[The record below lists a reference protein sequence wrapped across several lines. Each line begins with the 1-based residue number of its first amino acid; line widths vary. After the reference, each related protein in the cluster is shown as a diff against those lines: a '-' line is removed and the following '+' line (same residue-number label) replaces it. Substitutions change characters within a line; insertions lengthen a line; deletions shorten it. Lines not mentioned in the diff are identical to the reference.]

1 MKQSYNF
8 YTMRAGRA
16 LFPKPFVMH
25 HVRILRRMWY
35 NRAGQAPNFVSF
47 LTISVSFQKQNTMA
61 KTNKKRPQ
69 NETDNGGPKPTK
81 IQRNQTKYV
90 PRVSLTGPIM
100 DPSRELK
107 LLHDIVEKELFPHCK
122 FINHGKELDNISRKS
137 IAGLIAKKM
146 NIPMDEYFPIW
157 WSKQKKIVKTKM
169 NSCRTDANS
178 AMRKKYLGMTTPPA
192 CFVSVVAYLPCCIL
206 LLVSPLNWSMIE
218 EMRME
223 GQVID
228 LKKICKNRQ
237 DEDDQ
242 YTMFMSKFVPCV
254 AGLKV
259 WTLDSQKTTLVSKA
273 VTPSDE
279 ALAIL
284 LMMNSIDRWEEMHL
298 HELSIKSG
306 EEENTNVEEGISDD
320 NHPSIREEDPLAA
333 DNKVRKKR
341 MKWKASTLYTMD
353 CKKKQNKEFG
363 GWNNEGKTMYN
374 LLVNAIKEDRI
385 NNPDWEKQYLHK
397 KVASYDSNEGT
408 KGKCHGRKLAIN
420 DEEEVVEANNDLCFS
435 ESESE
440 EEEEE
445 GREDC
450 PIREVNSDSDS
461 SQD

>member
-1 MKQSYNF
+1 MK
-8 YTMRAGRA
+8 
-16 LFPKPFVMH
+16 
-25 HVRILRRMWY
+25 
-35 NRAGQAPNFVSF
+35 
-47 LTISVSFQKQNTMA
+47 
-61 KTNKKRPQ
+61 
-69 NETDNGGPKPTK
+69 
-81 IQRNQTKYV
+81 
-90 PRVSLTGPIM
+90 
-100 DPSRELK
+100 
-107 LLHDIVEKELFPHCK
+107 
-122 FINHGKELDNISRKS
+122 
-137 IAGLIAKKM
+137 
-146 NIPMDEYFPIW
+146 IW
-157 WSKQKKIVKTKM
+157 
-169 NSCRTDANS
+169 
-178 AMRKKYLGMTTPPA
+178 
-192 CFVSVVAYLPCCIL
+192 
-206 LLVSPLNWSMIE
+206 
-218 EMRME
+218 
-223 GQVID
+223 
-228 LKKICKNRQ
+228 KNRQ

-259 WTLDSQKTTLVSKA
+259 WTLDSQKTTLVLKA

-341 MKWKASTLYTMD
+341 MKWKATTRYTMD

-385 NNPDWEKQYLHK
+385 NNPDWEKQYLRE
-397 KVASYDSNEGT
+397 KVASYDYNEGT

-445 GREDC
+445 EESREHC